1 MASQEAL
8 CHYCSLPV
16 RGAAAAED
24 GEPVYCCLGCRVADS
39 VLSEEG
45 TATNPLLFRLGWGIF
60 FWLNVMVFSMATWS
74 VELAPAAPGSQAD
87 SRSQLLVQLLQ
98 AATVLFAVPVLLLL
112 GPPVVAGAWDQ
123 LRRRRLG
130 LEVLLLLGTAA
141 AVLYSAL
148 SLYRGHGHLFL
159 DSACMVLVA
168 VTLGKWL
175 EATARRKATRALDS
189 LEQLLP
195 AQARRVDPQG
205 EEHLV
210 PLTEVAPG
218 DRLRVLPGER
228 VPADSRIL
236 RGESS
241 VDEQYFTG
249 ESRPVLRRA
258 GESVLAGTLVLDSPL
273 ELQAL
278 APAARSVLQ
287 QILEQ
292 VRQAFARRQGSLA
305 LVDRVV
311 GVFAPAVLLLALGAA
326 WWHAATAGAEPAL
339 LAALAVL
346 LVACPCSLALATPLA
361 VCGALGQAARAGV
374 LIRSGQRLL
383 LLGQARAVALDKT
396 GTLTQDHHITRVELS
411 PGVPLEEALR
421 LAALLGRQTRHPAAQ
436 AVVEYAQNRLP
447 AAPETS
453 SGQLLGS
460 RTLPGRG
467 VTGVLQTESG
477 RCELALGSP
486 AWVAASSRQSV
497 AALEAAPSPCARADS
512 PSGKSGAPPAEQ
524 AEKEPPSGDSSQVWL
539 ARDGCVLARFHLQEK
554 LRPGA
559 VEALEQLARDG
570 LHLVLLTG
578 DRHVRV
584 PELLGEELP
593 LEIHAGLS
601 PQQKIEHLRRLQARW
616 GTVAMMGDG
625 VNDAPALAQADVSL
639 SLATGADVARDLADV
654 CLLGQRLDR
663 LGWVFWLGR
672 RARRVVRW
680 NLLWALAY
688 NVVALPVA
696 AAGYLHPIGAAV
708 AMLGSS
714 LLVTFNSLRFQQEAA
729 PEV

>member
-1 MASQEAL
+1 MASQQAL

-16 RGAAAAED
+16 RGTAAARE

-39 VLSEEG
+39 VLGEEG
-45 TATNPLLFRLGWGIF
+45 TGTNPLLFRLGWGIF

-123 LRRRRLG
+123 LRQRRLG
-130 LEVLLLLGTAA
+130 LEVLLLAGTAA
-141 AVLYSAL
+141 AVLYSAV
-148 SLYRGHGHLFL
+148 SLYRGRGHLFL

-168 VTLGKWL
+168 VTLSKWL

-195 AQARRVDPQG
+195 AQARRVDARGQ
-205 EEHLV
+205 EQLV
-210 PLTEVAPG
+210 PLAEVAPG

-236 RGESS
+236 HGESS

-258 GESVLAGTLVLDSPL
+258 GQSVLAGALVLDSPL
-273 ELQAL
+273 ELQAQ
-278 APAARSVLQ
+278 APAAQSVLQ

-292 VRQAFARRQGSLA
+292 VRQAFARRQGPLA

-311 GVFAPAVLLLALGAA
+311 GLFAPAVLLLAVAAA
-326 WWHAATAGAEPAL
+326 WWHATTAGGEPAL

-374 LIRSGQRLL
+374 LVRSGQRLL
-383 LLGQARAVALDKT
+383 LLGQVRAVALDKT
-396 GTLTQDHHITRVELS
+396 GTLTQDHRVAQVELS
-411 PGVPLEEALR
+411 PGASREEVLA

-436 AVVEYAQNRLP
+436 AVVEYAEQKLP
-447 AAPETS
+447 AAPQAAP
-453 SGQLLGS
+453 GQLLSS
-460 RTLPGRG
+460 RTLPGQGVRG
-467 VTGVLQTESG
+467 LLQTEST

-486 AWVAASSRQSV
+486 PWVASLVRQT
-497 AALEAAPSPCARADS
+497 AADS
-512 PSGKSGAPPAEQ
+512 VVEPTGA
-524 AEKEPPSGDSSQVWL
+524 EPPCGDFSQVWL
-539 ARDGCVLARFHLQEK
+539 ARGGRLLARFHLQEK

-559 VEALEQLARDG
+559 VESLKQLARDG

-578 DRHVRV
+578 DRQVRV
-584 PELLGEELP
+584 PELRGEEVP
-593 LEIHAGLS
+593 LEIHVGLS
-601 PQQKIEHLRRLQARW
+601 PQQKIEHLRRMQARW
-616 GTVAMMGDG
+616 GPVAMLGDG

-672 RARRVVRW
+672 RARSVVRW

-696 AAGYLHPIGAAV
+696 AAGYLHPIAAAV

-729 PEV
+729 SGGELPASAGREK